1 MKIRWELVVALSLWA
16 ASAAAAE
23 TGYVIRVTDLKARPY
38 LDAETTV
45 KLPEK
50 TRVEIL
56 VRQGP
61 WMQVQAQG
69 KTGYVRMLQVRMN
82 LTESAQARVA
92 ASPASSRT
100 VAAVNR
106 PVGSRP
112 TVTTGVRGFDE
123 QGLKDAQPDPAA
135 FERMA
140 SFAASRDQA
149 QQFAQRTPLA
159 ARSVAYYDEDGKP
172 IEESK

>member
-82 LTESAQARVA
+82 LTESAHARAA
-92 ASPASSRT
+92 ASPAPRT

-106 PVGSRP
+106 PAGSRP

-149 QQFAQRTPLA
+149 QQFAQSTSLA
-159 ARSVAYYDEDGKP
+159 ARSVAYYNEDGKP
-172 IEESK
+172 IKESK

>member
-1 MKIRWELVVALSLWA
+1 MKIRWRLVAALALCG

-82 LTESAQARVA
+82 LTESAHARAA
-92 ASPASSRT
+92 ASPAPRT

-106 PVGSRP
+106 PAGSRP

-149 QQFAQRTPLA
+149 QQFAQKTPLA
-159 ARSVAYYDEDGKP
+159 ARSVPYYSEDGKP
-172 IEESK
+172 MKEGK